1 MEKNTSWVGEAAIDR
16 ESEIRL
22 TQMAERDD
30 VISNRMTGV
39 KLILIVLSS
48 RGMVYDVES
57 LRQKVLLSYPDSAV
71 FFQTTDGKPVG
82 AAAPKSVDLLIDF
95 TGPHQRQSM
104 FHAFSLKRRAR
115 YTVGRNAGMFRKK
128 IYYRIY
134 DEMSDSGNIPEELLK
149 KERFVQKQVLNLAGI
164 AFVQA
169 GDVSPDLGK
178 SIPLELPGMKGF
190 A

>member
-1 MEKNTSWVGEAAIDR
+1 MEQNNWVGEAAIDR

-30 VISNRMTGV
+30 VISNRVNGV

-48 RGMVYDVES
+48 RGMVYDIES
-57 LRQKVLLSYPDSAV
+57 LRQKVLLSYPDAAV

-82 AAAPKSVDLLIDF
+82 TAAPKSVDLLIDF
-95 TGPHQRQSM
+95 TGPRQRQAM
-104 FHAFSLKRRAR
+104 FHALGLKRRAR
-115 YTVGRNAGMFRKK
+115 FTVGRNSGMFRKK
-128 IYYRIY
+128 VYDRIY
-134 DEMSDSGNIPEELLK
+134 DEMSDPGNMPEELLK
-149 KERFVQKQVLNLAGI
+149 RERFVQKQVLNLAGI

-169 GDVSPDLGK
+169 GEVSPDLGK
-178 SIPLELPGMKGF
+178 SIALELPGIKGL